1 MKIIVKKLAQSK
13 LNAYLCHKSN
23 LKQYI
28 MNTISTSVIALQVI
42 NNLTN
47 ALAKSPTGVSFVSI
61 KGYTNSY
68 GEVSNNV
75 VNVGAS
81 LTNSKAKDIET
92 LQSLDVTTLGGDS
105 ILLEKARVELINS
118 FIKPNENRSQ
128 GQIDAYTIVAKGIK
142 VHNETGEI
150 YIFGLRKSKS
160 VVTEGVYPIVNSK
173 PLTLAKNSLKKNL
186 KSSKFTQFKLSATSV
201 IRANGEELIFE

>member
-1 MKIIVKKLAQSK
+1 METT
-13 LNAYLCHKSN
+13 KSTIA
-23 LKQYI
+23 LK
-28 MNTISTSVIALQVI
+28 VIA
-42 NNLTN
+42 NLSN

-68 GEVSNNV
+68 GEVSNNL

-81 LTNSKAKDIET
+81 LTNAKAKDIET
-92 LQSLDVTTLGGDS
+92 LQSLNVTELGGDT

-118 FIKPNENRSQ
+118 FIAPNENRSN

-150 YIFGLRKSKS
+150 YVFGLRTSK
-160 VVTEGVYPIVNSK
+160 TIIEQGVYPIVNSR
-173 PLTLAKNSLKKNL
+173 PLTIAKNTLKKDL
-186 KSSKFTQFKLSATSV
+186 KSSKFTQYKISATSV
-201 IRANGEELIFE
+201 IKANGEELIFE

>member
-1 MKIIVKKLAQSK
+1 METI
-13 LNAYLCHKSN
+13 NKS
-23 LKQYI
+23 
-28 MNTISTSVIALQVI
+28 TIAIQVI
-42 NNLTN
+42 TNLSKV
-47 ALAKSPTGVSFVSI
+47 LAKSPTGVSLVSI

-68 GEVSNNV
+68 GEVSNNL

-81 LTNSKAKDIET
+81 LTNAKAKDVIT

-118 FIKPNENRSQ
+118 FVNPNENRSQ

-150 YIFGLRKSKS
+150 YIFGLRNSK
-160 VVTEGVYPIVNSK
+160 TIIEQGVYPIVNSRA
-173 PLTLAKNSLKKNL
+173 LTLAKNQLKKDL
-186 KSSKFTQFKLSATSV
+186 KSSKFTQYKLSSTSV
-201 IRANGEELIFE
+201 IKLNGEELSFE

>member
-1 MKIIVKKLAQSK
+1 
-13 LNAYLCHKSN
+13 
-23 LKQYI
+23 
-28 MNTISTSVIALQVI
+28 MNTAVSTIALNVI
-42 NNLTN
+42 TNLSK

-81 LTNSKAKDIET
+81 LSNAKAKDVET
-92 LQSLDVTTLGGDS
+92 LKGLDVTTLGGDS

-118 FIKPNENRSQ
+118 FLSPNENRSN
-128 GQIDAYTIVAKGIK
+128 GQIDAYTIVGSGIK

-150 YIFGLRKSKS
+150 YIFGLRTRKE
-160 VVTEGVYPIVNSK
+160 VVAEGVYPVVNSR
-173 PLTLAKNSLKKNL
+173 PLTIAKNQLRKLL
-186 KSSKFTQFKLSATSV
+186 KSNGFTQYKLSATSV
-201 IRANGEELIFE
+201 IRLNGEELIFE

>member
-1 MKIIVKKLAQSK
+1 M
-13 LNAYLCHKSN
+13 SN
-23 LKQYI
+23 LKLKK
-28 MNTISTSVIALQVI
+28 MEATKTTIALQVI
-42 NNLTN
+42 ANLTN

-81 LTNSKAKDIET
+81 LYNAKTKDIET
-92 LQSLDVTTLGGDS
+92 LQSLDVTALGGDS
-105 ILLEKARVELINS
+105 ILFEKARVELINS
-118 FIKPNENRSQ
+118 FINPNENRSN

-142 VHNETGEI
+142 VHNESGEI
-150 YIFGLRKSKS
+150 YIFGLRKSK
-160 VVTEGVYPIVNSK
+160 TTLAEGIYPIVNSR
-173 PLTLAKNSLKKNL
+173 PLTIAKNSLKKNL

-201 IRANGEELIFE
+201 IKANGEELIFE

>member
-1 MKIIVKKLAQSK
+1 
-13 LNAYLCHKSN
+13 
-23 LKQYI
+23 
-28 MNTISTSVIALQVI
+28 MNTTLNKSVIALKVI
-42 NNLTN
+42 NSLSN
-47 ALAKSPTGVSFVSI
+47 ALVKSPNGVTLVSI
-61 KGYTNSY
+61 KGYRNSY
-68 GEVSNNV
+68 GEISNNV

-81 LTNSKAKDIET
+81 LSNAKNKDIEK
-92 LQSLDVTTLGGDS
+92 LQSLDVTTYGDS

-150 YIFGLRKSKS
+150 YIFGLRKDKK
-160 VVTEGVYPIVNSK
+160 VIEQGVYPIVNSK
-173 PLTLAKNSLKKNL
+173 PLTIAKNTLKKNL

-201 IRANGEELIFE
+201 IRTNGEELIFE

>member
-1 MKIIVKKLAQSK
+1 MH
-13 LNAYLCHKSN
+13 NSN
-23 LKQYI
+23 LIPIFVLSIKNNLIFYL
-28 MNTISTSVIALQVI
+28 MNTIAQSTTAMQVIANI
-42 NNLTN
+42 TN

-68 GEVSNNV
+68 GEVSNNL

-81 LTNSKAKDIET
+81 LTNAKAKDIET
-92 LQSLDVTTLGGDS
+92 LQGLDVTTLGGDT

-118 FIKPNENRSQ
+118 FIKPNENRSN

-150 YIFGLRKSKS
+150 YIFGLRNSKT
-160 VVTEGVYPIVNSK
+160 VIEQGVYPTVNSRA
-173 PLTLAKNSLKKNL
+173 LTLAKNQLKKEL
-186 KSSKFTQFKLSATSV
+186 KSNKFTQYKLSSTTTL
-201 IRANGEELIFE
+201 RMNGEELIFE